1 LAQANARAPA
11 TYPAKAIGMSAHF
24 AGNQVL
30 NEIVAEFEAADGDQR
45 PMALIGGGAGVPGVN
60 ERPLRAHS

>member
-1 LAQANARAPA
+1 
-11 TYPAKAIGMSAHF
+11 MSAHF